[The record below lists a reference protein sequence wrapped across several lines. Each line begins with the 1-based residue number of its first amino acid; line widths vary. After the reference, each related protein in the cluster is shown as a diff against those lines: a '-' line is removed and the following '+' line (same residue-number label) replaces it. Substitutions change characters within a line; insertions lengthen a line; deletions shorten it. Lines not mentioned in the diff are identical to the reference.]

1 MKKEQFLVCGHNILT
16 MAFVFL
22 YGTGTV
28 CAQGN
33 NSRLGGDDSGV
44 TSLSERLLKVEK
56 HSDAFNVFL
65 NMHASYQERFNGDE
79 EGGSFKGRQ
88 LRLEMKGTFDDH
100 WSYRLRYRLNRPG
113 EQQDDNFSNNI
124 DFMQVNY
131 KVNDHWRLTAG
142 KKELS
147 LGGFESDSGD

>member
-1 MKKEQFLVCGHNILT
+1 
-16 MAFVFL
+16 
-22 YGTGTV
+22 
-28 CAQGN
+28 
-33 NSRLGGDDSGV
+33 V

-100 WSYRLRYRLNRPG
+100 WSYRFRYRLNRPG

-147 LGGFESDSGD
+147 LGGFEFDYNPIQVIEYSDFVNGLAEFHVGAQVAFTPVKGHDL

>member
-1 MKKEQFLVCGHNILT
+1 M
-16 MAFVFL
+16 
-22 YGTGTV
+22 
-28 CAQGN
+28 
-33 NSRLGGDDSGV
+33 
-44 TSLSERLLKVEK
+44 SERLLKVEK

-131 KVNDHWRLTAG
+131 KVTIPVAELHKIQSFNDLYDYIEQHI
-142 KKELS
+142 
-147 LGGFESDSGD
+147 